1 MKTHLNEKSNTSK
14 NLLGFAWG
22 FEIACVTFGLLAA
35 TSITLTALLDE
46 NGEFNLGLKGLLIAM
61 PGFLVWFAI
70 AFAELIKIPL
80 IQGMMY
86 AKNLLIKGGA
96 FVFLGLICFLTF
108 ENMSTG
114 LINSMELRHEKMNNQ
129 FVELANY
136 DNQISIINEK
146 ISYSSDLDENEIKQE
161 SYESIKPQVIAIDQQ
176 VNALKDQIA
185 DLQKSSDTFEIAE
198 IKRQIDYLVSQNN
211 NYRGLIKETNNSYDK
226 KLASNKNNELFE
238 LQNTI
243 LGSKNKDRHEL
254 QRTALINERDKI
266 INDYKNSIKA
276 NEIQITNLNDKVS
289 RLSTLS
295 NNTQDIINNYNQEI
309 ISLTLEKSEF
319 IKI

>member
-86 AKNLLIKGGA
+86 AKNLVIKGGA

-146 ISYSSDLDENEIKQE
+146 ISYSSDLDENEIKQ
-161 SYESIKPQVIAIDQQ
+161 D
-176 VNALKDQIA
+176 N
-185 DLQKSSDTFEIAE
+185 T
-198 IKRQIDYLVSQNN
+198 
-211 NYRGLIKETNNSYDK
+211 
-226 KLASNKNNELFE
+226 NEL
-238 LQNTI
+238 
-243 LGSKNKDRHEL
+243 
-254 QRTALINERDKI
+254 IN
-266 INDYKNSIKA
+266 
-276 NEIQITNLNDKVS
+276 
-289 RLSTLS
+289 
-295 NNTQDIINNYNQEI
+295 
-309 ISLTLEKSEF
+309 F
-319 IKI
+319 IKKN